1 MPIDFYPI
9 KDIAALIPLLI
20 VFISMLI
27 FRKSAMFS
35 NILGI
40 SVAFLI
46 SIYIGFQW
54 QTIHILNIIFAS
66 LLLTLTV
73 ALVIIP
79 GFSFNSLFRKSGLAS
94 GLTKWIYNLPLSR
107 ENKTLLILLGLAP
120 AVESLTGF
128 GVSLF
133 LTISIIYPFYS
144 LKKTAQLGALSM
156 NIMPWGTLA
165 MATMIG
171 GILIDHEGQELGFL
185 TSLTSALIYPYLG
198 VISAWLITDKNPI
211 KNIVLGF
218 SIGTLLSLSLI
229 MNNWFLNTE
238 IAGVLSG
245 FIVCIIGLYFFKNG
259 PIKLKQG
266 LVLFLPYI
274 FLLGLVL
281 FQRMI
286 PGFYNKLSQI
296 WILKAG
302 GVSMSPLTS
311 PGLLLALVTL
321 ALFIYRPSCSINMK
335 EVLNK
340 SKKPLLGMG
349 LFFVLSQ
356 ILVQT
361 GMLKALISQ
370 IGHVFSDIQIVL
382 ISPMLGILSGLATG
396 SNVGGNA
403 LLIKAQYEIG
413 MESSGNESLAMLLT
427 ALQNSG
433 AGHAVFS
440 SVPMI
445 ILLLGILS
453 DESGKRVPKE
463 DEVLQFTL
471 RVTFGILIILSVTGY
486 VLMQIIS

>member
-1 MPIDFYPI
+1 MLTN
-9 KDIAALIPLLI
+9 IAALIPLMI

-40 SVAFLI
+40 TIACLI

-54 QTIHILNIIFAS
+54 QITHILSIIFAS

-94 GLTKWIYNLPLSR
+94 DLTKWVGELPIRR
-107 ENKTLLILLGLAP
+107 ETKTLIILLGLAP

-133 LTISIIYPFYS
+133 LTISVLYPLYS
-144 LKKTAQLGALSM
+144 LRKTAQLGALSM

-165 MATMIG
+165 MATMVG
-171 GILIDHEGQELGFL
+171 GMLIDRDSQHLGLL

-198 VISAWLITDKNPI
+198 IVSAWLITDKNRI

-218 SIGTLLSLSLI
+218 FVGSLLSLTLI
-229 MNNWFLNTE
+229 ISNWLLSTE
-238 IAGVLSG
+238 VAGVISG
-245 FIVCIIGLYFFKNG
+245 FTVCIIGLYFFKNG
-259 PIKLKQG
+259 PIEIKQG
-266 LVLFLPYI
+266 LVLLLPYI
-274 FLLGLVL
+274 SLLGLVL

-286 PGFYNKLSQI
+286 PEFYNNLSQI

-302 GVSMSPLTS
+302 GVNMSPLTS
-311 PGLLLALVTL
+311 PGLLLALMTL
-321 ALFIYRPSCSINMK
+321 ALFIYRPSCSINIK

-340 SKKPLLGMG
+340 SKNPLLGMG

-356 ILVQT
+356 VLVQT
-361 GMLKALISQ
+361 RMLKALISQ
-370 IGHVFSDIQIVL
+370 VGLIFSDIQIVL

-403 LLIKAQYEIG
+403 LLIKAQYDMG
-413 MESSGNESLAMLLT
+413 MESIGNENLAMLLT

-445 ILLLGILS
+445 ILLLGILR
-453 DESGKRVPKE
+453 DESGGKAPKE
-463 DEVLQFTL
+463 NEILQFTL
-471 RVTFGILIILSVTGY
+471 RTTFGILIVLSVTGY
-486 VLMQIIS
+486 LLIQWVN